1 MTGTPMADD
10 ILKNPNRIAKPQV
23 PYEPEYVR
31 KGIDVPEAPNTE
43 ISPETYLSVDDF
55 GGLDENGNEIPFEN
69 GHIIDNNDYVNLGYA
84 SMPLK
89 QAKQPAPTPAPAAP
103 KPAENASSPNVGDYI
118 LMVFGKLVASGTI
131 DKIESKVKSIMY
143 GDDPEFTGL
152 EISMDD
158 IIVLKRVAIKVGI
171 FIDR

>member
-1 MTGTPMADD
+1 MPDD
-10 ILKNPNRIAKPQV
+10 VVRNPKRIAKPQV

-31 KGIDVPEAPNTE
+31 KKIDVPEAPASLPKE
-43 ISPETYLSVDDF
+43 DVSDVSPETFVSMDGFNGIDA
-55 GGLDENGNEIPFEN
+55 DGNEIPFEN

-84 SMPLK
+84 SMPPK
-89 QAKQPAPTPAPAAP
+89 QFKKEKQPQQPLE
-103 KPAENASSPNVGDYI
+103 ENASSPNVGDYI
-118 LMVFGKLVASGTI
+118 LMVFGKLVASGSM
-131 DKIESKVKSIMY
+131 DKIESKVKDIMY
-143 GDDPEFTGL
+143 GDDPDFTGL